1 MIQDLGSVTKR
12 TTALR
17 TLGQLIRSTGAVVTP
32 YLQYKYLLSDILG
45 ELSMGDGA
53 GKYLSEGAR
62 MERHANGAHVL
73 IVIVIF
79 IS

>member
-53 GKYLSEGAR
+53 GKYLSEGAAR
-62 MERHANGAHVL
+62 EWKHC
-73 IVIVIF
+73 
-79 IS
+79 S

>member
-53 GKYLSEGAR
+53 GKYSKRRSGTR
-62 MERHANGAHVL
+62 MEHCTYRHSDFYQLVTL
-73 IVIVIF
+73 
-79 IS
+79 

>member
-45 ELSMGDGA
+45 ELSMGEGA
-53 GKYLSEGAR
+53 GKYQAK
-62 MERHANGAHVL
+62 ERASRNGSTVD
-73 IVIVIF
+73 
-79 IS
+79 